1 MNTQFTITLNVDITK
16 ISEVYEAL
24 QLVNGVHIGSVES
37 STAIVTN
44 GNGNGHSPKAVKV
57 EAKSKRRSKRKKTGH
72 QKRRRSVLFTD
83 PRAVLSQS
91 SKSDGMWPSIDYE
104 ATLQNLGV
112 TKEELAS
119 MKTRNGT
126 LECAVKRS
134 IAQKG
139 GAK

>member
-1 MNTQFTITLNVDITK
+1 MNTQFTITLNVDIAK
-16 ISEVYEAL
+16 VSEVYEAL
-24 QLVNGVHIGSVES
+24 QLVSGIHIGSVES
-37 STAIVTN
+37 STAVIT
-44 GNGNGHSPKAVKV
+44 NGNGHSYKAVKV
-57 EAKSKRRSKRKKTGH
+57 EAKSKRRAKRKKTGH

-91 SKSDGMWPSIDYE
+91 SKSDGMWPSINYE
-104 ATLQNLGV
+104 ATLKNLGV

-119 MKTRNGT
+119 MKTQNGT

-134 IAQKG
+134 IAQKE